1 MKKFVKIF
9 LLLISITVLAGC
21 NSKDKNMI
29 ELSLDEFMGKL
40 ANKESFVLYVLND
53 GCSACNSYMPTLESV
68 IKEYNITIYHLDNSK
83 LSSKEFAEFTTY
95 LNISGTPTVAF
106 IKNGEEETT
115 LNRITGVTSE
125 ERTVEKFK
133 TNGYIK

>member
-1 MKKFVKIF
+1 MKKFLKIF
-9 LLLISITVLAGC
+9 VLLISITVLVGC
-21 NSKDKNMI
+21 TSKSKNMI
-29 ELSLDEFMGKL
+29 EISLDDFKGKL
-40 ANKESFVLYVLND
+40 ANKESFVLYVGNNS
-53 GCSACNSYMPTLESV
+53 CSACNSYMPTLESV

-115 LNRITGVTSE
+115 LNRITGVTSK
-125 ERTVEKFK
+125 ERTIEKFK